1 MKVRKMRL
9 FRIKHRI
16 SLSELARFCGVS
28 SQYISEIELNPE
40 PKLGKETSARLLAAF
55 SSVVEERN
63 HGLMCLQQDF
73 LNCKDTLLDAVEET
87 TYEL

>member
-40 PKLGKETSARLLAAF
+40 PKLGKETSAKLLAAF
-55 SSVVEERN
+55 SSVIEERDRE
-63 HGLMCLQQDF
+63 MVCLQQDF
-73 LNCKDTLLDAVEET
+73 LNCTDTLLDAVEET

>member
-16 SLSELARFCGVS
+16 SLAELARFCGVS

-40 PKLGKETSARLLAAF
+40 PKLGKEASARLIAAF
-55 SSVVEERN
+55 SSVVEGRN
-63 HGLMCLQQDF
+63 HETMRLQQDF
-73 LNCKDTLLDAVEET
+73 LNCKDTLLDSVEET
-87 TYEL
+87 AYEL

>member
-40 PKLGKETSARLLAAF
+40 PKLGKETSAKLLAAF
-55 SSVVEERN
+55 SSVIEERDRE
-63 HGLMCLQQDF
+63 MVCLQQDF

>member
-55 SSVVEERN
+55 SSVIKDRDREMVS
-63 HGLMCLQQDF
+63 LQQDF